1 MAEMDRALDECLSAL
16 HDGRALQDVLRR
28 HPGRREDLIALLQL
42 SLDLQQVRPPAPET
56 AFRLRARNRMLAA
69 AQRGRSLPSAPFT
82 LVRRLRPVLVGMAA
96 VAAAAALSVGGLTT
110 AAAGSLPGE
119 PLYAVK
125 TTAEGIQLR
134 LTLDPVA
141 NTHLQLQFAQRRLD
155 EAQRLA
161 RLGRVSEAVRLVD
174 VYATLLS
181 ADASDRE
188 AAAGRQ
194 AADEQLLRLA
204 GVLSA
209 AGDSQAALTVDRART
224 HLDEE
229 MAKRESQPG
238 RSRDAGKPEHSGQ
251 GTGTRE
257 P

>member
-28 HPGRREDLIALLQL
+28 YPGRREDLIALLQL

-56 AFRLRARNRMLAA
+56 VFRLRARNRMLAA
-69 AQRGRSLPSAPFT
+69 AQRGRSLPRAPFT
-82 LVRRLRPVLVGMAA
+82 LVRRLRPVLVGMAG
-96 VAAAAALSVGGLTT
+96 VAAAAALSYGGLTT

-119 PLYAVK
+119 PLYTVK
-125 TTAEGIQLR
+125 TAAEGIQLR
-134 LTLDPVA
+134 LTLDPAA
-141 NTHLQLQFAQRRLD
+141 NTHLQFRFAQRRLD

-161 RLGRVSEAVRLVD
+161 RLGRVPEAVRLVD
-174 VYATLLS
+174 VYATVLS

-188 AAAGRQ
+188 AAAGQQ
-194 AADEQLLRLA
+194 AADEQLRRLA
-204 GVLSA
+204 GDLSA
-209 AGDSQAALTVDRART
+209 AGDSQAASSVDRART

-229 MAKRESQPG
+229 MAKRNSQPG
-238 RSRDAGKPEHSGQ
+238 RARDGGRTDRSEQ
-251 GTGTRE
+251 GAGTRQ